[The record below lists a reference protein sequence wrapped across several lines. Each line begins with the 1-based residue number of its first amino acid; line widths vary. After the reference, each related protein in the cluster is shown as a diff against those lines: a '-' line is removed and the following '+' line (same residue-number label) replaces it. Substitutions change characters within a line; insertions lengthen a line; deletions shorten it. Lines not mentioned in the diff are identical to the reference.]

1 MNYRYYTEVCSL
13 CGIEHPK
20 RDLNKIYISYGH
32 VSIASPKKLCSIC
45 DDCLP
50 RMSEIFEVELP
61 DVAIG
66 HMPRRNHCKKCYRD
80 VYKDTLYCQDC
91 GNKLFE
97 EEGVQG

>member
-1 MNYRYYTEVCSL
+1 MSYRYYTEVCSL

-32 VSIASPKKLCSIC
+32 ISITSPKKLCSIC

-50 RMSEIFEVELP
+50 RLCEIFEIELP
-61 DVAIG
+61 NVQIS
-66 HMPRRNHCKKCYRD
+66 HVPRRNYCRRCYRD
-80 VYKDTLYCQDC
+80 ARKDALYCQYC

-97 EEGVQG
+97 EGGVQE